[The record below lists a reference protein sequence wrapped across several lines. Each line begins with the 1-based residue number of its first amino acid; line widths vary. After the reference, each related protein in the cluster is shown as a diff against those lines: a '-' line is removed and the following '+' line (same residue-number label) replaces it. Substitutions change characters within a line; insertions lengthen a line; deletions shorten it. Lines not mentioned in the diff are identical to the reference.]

1 MISEFF
7 RRSVATSMTLLLA
20 ACTATMPPTPSM
32 VHQPTTVRPAPEPV
46 ALPANGTIYQ
56 PGSAGQPG
64 YPPRALFEDRRASA
78 VGDILTIN
86 INETTAASK
95 KSGST
100 AARTSGNNTSV
111 SALVG
116 LPGRGLEGMNLGT
129 KSASSFNGKG
139 DSASNNA
146 FTGTISVTVIE
157 VLPSGNLVVSGE
169 KQIGINQGAEFVR
182 FSGVVS
188 PSRIA
193 VGNVVSST
201 QVADMRVE
209 YRGNGYL
216 DEAQTMGWFQRALLS
231 LNPF

>member
-1 MISEFF
+1 MISQFIQ
-7 RRSVATSMTLLLA
+7 RAVTTWLSLLLS
-20 ACTATMPPTPSM
+20 ACAVTMPPTPSM
-32 VHQPTTVRPAPEPV
+32 VHQPTTVRPAAE
-46 ALPANGTIYQ
+46 AIAAPANGTIYQ
-56 PGSAGQPG
+56 AGSAGQPG
-64 YPPRALFEDRRASA
+64 YTPRALFEDRRANA
-78 VGDILTIN
+78 VGYILTIT

-100 AARTSGNNTSV
+100 AARNSGNDTSI

-116 LPGRGLEGMNLGT
+116 LPGKGLEGMNLGT

-157 VLPSGNLVVSGE
+157 VLPGGNLVVSGE
-169 KQIGINQGAEFVR
+169 KQIGINQGSEFVR

-188 PSRIA
+188 PNRIA

-209 YRGNGYL
+209 YRGNGYI
-216 DEAQTMGWFQRALLS
+216 DEAQTMGWFQRAMLS